1 LQAPERRISIGGT
14 VDVTD
19 LLRRLLRRR
28 IAVLVVLVLVL
39 VAALAGYASAGSSR
53 QSGAAVVIVPPPLGS
68 AVSDQ
73 NPLLNLDNN
82 LAQLATVLAAAMQ
95 STAVGNALAGA
106 GATASFSISTTTGTN
121 PSFAQLS
128 PQLTFTVTGS
138 DATVTKRTAQLLV
151 TEARSQLAALQKQ
164 ANVPPDARATLVV
177 AVPPVDAELVSGG
190 RLRAAGSFGLAVLV
204 LGLVVLLVVDEA
216 ISRRRTRAR
225 QVAIARR
232 RRDRARA
239 RTIPAE

>member
-1 LQAPERRISIGGT
+1 LIIGGA

-53 QSGAAVVIVPPPLGS
+53 QSGAAVVIVPPPLGN
-68 AVSDQ
+68 AVSEQ

-82 LAQLATVLAAAMQ
+82 LAQLATVLAGAMQ
-95 STAVGNALAGA
+95 STAVGDALARA
-106 GATASFSISTTTGTN
+106 GATSSFSISTVTGTN

-128 PQLTFTVTGS
+128 PQLSFTVTGS
-138 DATVTKRTAQLLV
+138 DATVTKHTAQLLV
-151 TEARSQLAALQKQ
+151 SEARVQLAALQKQ
-164 ANVPPDARATLVV
+164 ADVPAGARATLVV
-177 AVPPVDAELVSGG
+177 TVPPVDAELVSGG

-216 ISRRRTRAR
+216 ITRRRTRAR

-232 RRDRARA
+232 RRDRARTRA
-239 RTIPAE
+239 TPVE